1 MLAFLNGSPEQLG
14 SHQLGVLLFPLW
26 LPEAGAFACLHG
38 NHSASRAP
46 PHVHPRT
53 GSNQSGASSASP
65 PKRGALFP
73 RPEVRVE
80 VSSRFEVSRRS
91 DYHPGGGERS
101 PAGLGAT
108 SRQPPST
115 PPTRCPHQGHSFTLH
130 SQCSQASSCQL
141 WT

>member
-1 MLAFLNGSPEQLG
+1 MLASLNGSPEQLG

-46 PHVHPRT
+46 PHVHPWT
-53 GSNQSGASSASP
+53 GSNQSGASPASP
-65 PKRGALFP
+65 PKRGAVFP

-80 VSSRFEVSRRS
+80 VSSRFDVSRRS
-91 DYHPGGGERS
+91 DHHPGGGERS

-115 PPTRCPHQGHSFTLH
+115 PPTRSNRSLPLHTLH
-130 SQCSQASSCQL
+130 SPVSPA
-141 WT
+141 TP